1 MTAAAKEVKSCCA
14 AAYGSTLARLLLGDS
29 FHPGGRALTTKLI
42 RSLGVGHD
50 DVVVDAACG
59 IGTSAIQLARDTGC
73 RVIGVDLSPTNVR
86 EASDAA
92 ESSGIEDR
100 VRFVVGDA
108 EVLPL
113 DSASADGALCEC
125 ALCTFPDKRRAV
137 RELARVLK
145 PGARLALSDV
155 TADASRLPGEL
166 RTLQAWVACIADAR
180 SPDEIAA
187 LLESEG
193 FSVES
198 ILRHDEALL
207 ELLGRIESR
216 LRVVRMSG
224 AVESGDLD
232 RAPALIELARDAVAR
247 GTLGY
252 ASLVARYDC
261 QTARG
266 MDT

>member
-1 MTAAAKEVKSCCA
+1 
-14 AAYGSTLARLLLGDS
+14 
-29 FHPGGRALTTKLI
+29 
-42 RSLGVGHD
+42 
-50 DVVVDAACG
+50 
-59 IGTSAIQLARDTGC
+59 
-73 RVIGVDLSPTNVR
+73 VIGVDLSPTNVR

-108 EVLPL
+108 EALPF

-180 SPDEIAA
+180 PPDEIVA
-187 LLESEG
+187 LLESER
-193 FSVES
+193 FAVES
-198 ILRHDEALL
+198 IEHHDDALL

-224 AVESGDLD
+224 AVDSGDLD
-232 RAPALIELARDAVAR
+232 RAPALVELARDAVAC

-252 ASLVARYDC
+252 ASLVAHRD
-261 QTARG
+261 
-266 MDT
+266 